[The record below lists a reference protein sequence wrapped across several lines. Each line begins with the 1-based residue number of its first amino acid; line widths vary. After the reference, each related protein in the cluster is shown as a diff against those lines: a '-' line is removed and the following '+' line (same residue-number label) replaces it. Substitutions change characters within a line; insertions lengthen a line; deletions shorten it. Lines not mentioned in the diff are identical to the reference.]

1 MTQSIFEPKESLVYK
16 HVLLMKITT
25 NPEKIFTFQL
35 VKLWMIIVE
44 NHWKKKREFVKFHYY
59 IHYYIFIKKKK
70 IYTYNFHENS
80 VYLSLR

>member
-35 VKLWMIIVE
+35 VKL
-44 NHWKKKREFVKFHYY
+44 
-59 IHYYIFIKKKK
+59 
-70 IYTYNFHENS
+70 
-80 VYLSLR
+80 